1 MFTLAKNEL
10 FRLFLSPL
18 SWLILALTTLLLAYL
33 FLTHIDNFM
42 QVQAK
47 IAAIPGAPGVT
58 ELVIVPLFSNAATVL
73 LLIAPL
79 ITMRLIAE
87 ERRNESLPLLLSAPL
102 SSLQVVLGKFLGTL
116 GFFVILLLL
125 SSLMPFS
132 LSLGSQIDF
141 GVLAAGL
148 VGLLLLVAS
157 FSAIG
162 LFLSSLTK
170 QPAIAAMTTFT
181 SLFLLWIID
190 WAGNSNTAGEQSGLF
205 NWLSLLRHFEGVLQ
219 GDIATSDLAYFII
232 VIGFFLALTVRHID
246 SERVS

>member
-1 MFTLAKNEL
+1 MRPGTRGE
-10 FRLFLSPL
+10 REG
-18 SWLILALTTLLLAYL
+18 
-33 FLTHIDNFM
+33 
-42 QVQAK
+42 QQA
-47 IAAIPGAPGVT
+47 T
-58 ELVIVPLFSNAATVL
+58 FD
-73 LLIAPL
+73 
-79 ITMRLIAE
+79 R
-87 ERRNESLPLLLSAPL
+87 
-102 SSLQVVLGKFLGTL
+102 
-116 GFFVILLLL
+116 
-125 SSLMPFS
+125 
-132 LSLGSQIDF
+132 
-141 GVLAAGL
+141 L

-190 WAGNSNTAGEQSGLF
+190 WAGNSHAAGEQSGLF
-205 NWLSLLRHFEGVLQ
+205 NWLSLLRHFQGVLQ